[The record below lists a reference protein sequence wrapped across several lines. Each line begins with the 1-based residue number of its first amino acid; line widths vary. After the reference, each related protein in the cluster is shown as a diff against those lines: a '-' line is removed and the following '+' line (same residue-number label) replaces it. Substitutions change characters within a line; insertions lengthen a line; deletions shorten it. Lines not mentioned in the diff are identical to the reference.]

1 MSAIGRAAALPPNK
15 VEIKGSGGRAAARPI
30 ADMYEDHDAV
40 KIKFRLFHIPAGWY
54 PKARVK

>member
-1 MSAIGRAAALPPNK
+1 MSAIGRAAALPPNA

-40 KIKFRLFHIPAGWY
+40 KI
-54 PKARVK
+54 

>member
-30 ADMYEDHDAV
+30 ADMYEDHDAYFCV
-40 KIKFRLFHIPAGWY
+40 RNISDA
-54 PKARVK
+54 A